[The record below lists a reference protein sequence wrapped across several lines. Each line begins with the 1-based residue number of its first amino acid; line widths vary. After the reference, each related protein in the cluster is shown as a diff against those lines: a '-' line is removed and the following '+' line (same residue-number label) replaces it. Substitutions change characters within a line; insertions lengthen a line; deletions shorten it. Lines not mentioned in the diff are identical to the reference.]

1 MHCKGC
7 GKEMADNALFCKY
20 CGCKVSDSL
29 KVTLEPQEQNN
40 VINTDIAGITYGNVS
55 NASTISG
62 EVKFG
67 AERGH
72 GFAAERVNHLHDK
85 LMGKDAL
92 LVGDDNIKNGADRMV
107 NGTAIQ
113 SKYCSSGSKC
123 IQECFEDGKFRYLNP
138 NGKPMQIE
146 VPSDKYD
153 DAVKAMQDRI
163 RKGEVPGVRDPGD
176 AKKYVKKGF
185 LTYEQAKN
193 VARFGTIES
202 ITYDAVNGAIIGT
215 TTFGI
220 TAAITFAVS
229 IWNGDD
235 FETALSNALISGLK
249 VGGISF
255 ATAVLAGQ
263 MTKAGAYSLVAGAS
277 GKIVQMIG
285 PKGAALLVNA
295 FRSGKNIYGAA
306 AMKSAQKLLGS
317 NIITAGVSIVVLSSI
332 DIVNIF
338 QGRIS
343 GAQFFKNLV
352 NTTASVGGATA
363 GWAGGAAAG
372 AAVGSVFG
380 PVGTTVGGC
389 IGGVAGAFGVGAAA
403 NALSSSVTDELIED
417 DPKKMIRIIE
427 SEFKEIAQNY
437 MLNRDEADS
446 IASSLSREIDS
457 SMLKDMYASDSQY
470 QFARNLIEP
479 KAEAIAKSRKHIKL
493 PSQEQIANGLKKVL
507 EHVEEQTMEESYEM
521 H

>member
-1 MHCKGC
+1 M
-7 GKEMADNALFCKY
+7 NCKY
-20 CGCKVSDSL
+20 CGKRIRKDDPICKFCG
-29 KVTLEPQEQNN
+29 KKNKNIE
-40 VINTDIAGITYGNVS
+40 IAGTTFGNVS

-85 LMGKDAL
+85 SMGKDAL

-107 NGTAIQ
+107 NGASIQ

-123 IQECFEDGKFRYLNP
+123 IQECFDNGKFRYFNP
-138 NGKPMQIE
+138 DGTPMQIE
-146 VPSDKYD
+146 VPADKYN
-153 DAVKAMQDRI
+153 DAVKAMQARI
-163 RKGEVPGVRDPGD
+163 RKGEIPGVKDPSE
-176 AKKYVKKGF
+176 AKNIVKKGF

-215 TTFGI
+215 TTLGI
-220 TAAITFAVS
+220 TAAITFALS

-235 FETALSNALISGLK
+235 FETAVSNAVASGLK

-263 MTKAGAYSLVAGAS
+263 MTKAGTYSLVAGAS

-285 PKGAALLVNA
+285 PKGSALLVNA
-295 FRSGKNIYGAA
+295 FRSGTNIYGAA

-317 NIITAGVSIVVLSSI
+317 NLITAGASIVVLSSI

-338 QGRIS
+338 RGRIS

-352 NTTASVGGATA
+352 NATASVGGATA

-372 AAVGSVFG
+372 VAAGSVFG
-380 PVGTTVGGC
+380 PVGTAVGGF
-389 IGGVAGAFGVGAAA
+389 IGGLLGAFGGGAAA
-403 NALSSSVTDELIED
+403 GTISSSVMDELIED
-417 DPKKMIRIIE
+417 DAKEMVGIIE
-427 SEFKEIAQNY
+427 EEFKEIVVNY
-437 MLNRDEADS
+437 LLNKEESEKLADS
-446 IASSLSREIDS
+446 LSKKIDGS
-457 SMLKDMYASDSQY
+457 ILKDMYASNNHCR
-470 QFARNLIEP
+470 FAKNLIEP
-479 KAEAIAKSRKHIKL
+479 EAEEIAKNRKYIKL
-493 PSQEQIANGLKKVL
+493 PNVKQIANGLKKVL

>member
-1 MHCKGC
+1 
-7 GKEMADNALFCKY
+7 
-20 CGCKVSDSL
+20 
-29 KVTLEPQEQNN
+29 
-40 VINTDIAGITYGNVS
+40 
-55 NASTISG
+55 
-62 EVKFG
+62 
-67 AERGH
+67 
-72 GFAAERVNHLHDK
+72 
-85 LMGKDAL
+85 
-92 LVGDDNIKNGADRMV
+92 
-107 NGTAIQ
+107 
-113 SKYCSSGSKC
+113 
-123 IQECFEDGKFRYLNP
+123 
-138 NGKPMQIE
+138 MQIE

-176 AKKYVKKGF
+176 AKKFVKKGF

-277 GKIVQMIG
+277 GKIVQMLG
-285 PKGAALLVNA
+285 PKGSALLVNA

-352 NTTASVGGATA
+352 NTTATVSGGTAGWVAGSAAGAKLGATA
-363 GWAGGAAAG
+363 GA
-372 AAVGSVFG
+372 VFG
-380 PVGTTVGGC
+380 PVGAGVGAT
-389 IGGVAGAFGVGAAA
+389 IGTFAGALAGAFGVGAAA
-403 NALSSSVTDELIED
+403 GALSSSVTDELIED

-427 SEFKEIAQNY
+427 NEFKEIAQNY